1 VKLSFEVC
9 KLILQLGFVQ
19 IESVDN
25 GTVYAQEP
33 FPEISVQIY
42 DTNDEYMAACGPAGD
57 ECRVCVSS
65 PTLEEHQLTGALT
78 ASYLNGRAIFDNI
91 KSTVDNSAVVL
102 TFSLCY
108 NQGAD
113 TVLVGKDSSDPFVVR
128 PNDNGKF
135 I

>member
-1 VKLSFEVC
+1 M
-9 KLILQLGFVQ
+9 
-19 IESVDN
+19 
-25 GTVYAQEP
+25 
-33 FPEISVQIY
+33 QIY
-42 DTNDEYMAACGPAGD
+42 DTNDEYMPTCGPAGD
-57 ECRVCVSS
+57 ECRVCVTS
-65 PTLEEHQLTGALT
+65 PTLEENQLTGALT

-128 PNDNGKF
+128 PNDGKF
-135 I
+135 TE